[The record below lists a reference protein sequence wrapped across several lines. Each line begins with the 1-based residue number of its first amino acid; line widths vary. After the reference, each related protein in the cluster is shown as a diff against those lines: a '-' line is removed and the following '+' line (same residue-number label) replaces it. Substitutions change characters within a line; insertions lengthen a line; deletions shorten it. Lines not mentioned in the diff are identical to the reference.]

1 MYLAISGKSSD
12 EIYVLAK
19 NEIEVKKKSTSRVS
33 GYIAKEDYENSL
45 QKNTENIN
53 KTVSVSSIESFSFSQ
68 FGQPSQSE
76 PQDPNLS
83 AIKRLTIQ
91 HNPSLQNSSSKN
103 NVTSAALRE
112 NLDSNSAGKM
122 SAQKNFTGRDQS
134 NISPYNSVEKNTSS
148 GMKTLVGG
156 GFSGSSCKINTP
168 NSFKVKR
175 QISFDN

>member
-1 MYLAISGKSSD
+1 MYLAISGKSPT

-19 NEIEVKKKSTSRVS
+19 NEIQLKKKTNSRLS
-33 GYIAKEDYENSL
+33 GYIAKEDYENKSL
-45 QKNTENIN
+45 KSSENI
-53 KTVSVSSIESFSFSQ
+53 KTDSSVTTFSFSQ
-68 FGQPSQSE
+68 FGKQSQNE
-76 PQDPNLS
+76 PQDPDTSAMKGLS
-83 AIKRLTIQ
+83 IQ

-134 NISPYNSVEKNTSS
+134 NISPYSSVEKNTS
-148 GMKTLVGG
+148 GRKAI
-156 GFSGSSCKINTP
+156 GFSQNSCGGSTP
-168 NSFKVKR
+168 STFKVKR